1 MNLFTTAPMPLTQ
14 HELLSADECENIQQR
29 VISLRDHWIKRSGD
43 GFYSLGTASYLDAPG
58 RRHEYLESARHSNS
72 LLTAGFSDVY
82 SVITSFFE
90 DFLFAPVMV
99 TDELA
104 VPGFHIFEFE
114 QPGPKDDAA
123 STRAHF
129 DLQWMEAFPGFLPAA
144 TVSFTVA
151 IEQPPSGAAMEVW
164 PLRYGDLAS
173 LSVPVTEWAAGQP
186 SRRLPYTNGGITIH
200 DGNILH
206 AIGGRRRAEPPGR
219 RVTLQGHG
227 AEIDGTWVL
236 YW

>member
-14 HELLSADECENIQQR
+14 HELLSAAECEKIQQR
-29 VISLRDHWIKRSGD
+29 VLSLRDHWIKRSGY
-43 GFYSLGTASYLDAPG
+43 GFYSLATAAYLDAPS
-58 RRHEYLESARHSNS
+58 RRCEYLESARQSNP
-72 LLTAGFSDVY
+72 LLMAEFSDVY
-82 SVITSFFE
+82 AVITRFFE
-90 DFLFAPVMV
+90 DFLFAPVVV

-114 QPGPKDDAA
+114 QPGPKDDHA

-129 DLQWMEAFPGFLPAA
+129 DMQWMDAFPGVLPAA

-151 IEQPPSGAAMEVW
+151 IEQPSSGAAMEVW

-173 LSVPVTEWAAGQP
+173 LPVPVTEWAAGQP
-186 SRRLPYTNGGITIH
+186 SRRLPYTDGGITVH

-227 AEIDGTWVL
+227 AEVDGTWVL